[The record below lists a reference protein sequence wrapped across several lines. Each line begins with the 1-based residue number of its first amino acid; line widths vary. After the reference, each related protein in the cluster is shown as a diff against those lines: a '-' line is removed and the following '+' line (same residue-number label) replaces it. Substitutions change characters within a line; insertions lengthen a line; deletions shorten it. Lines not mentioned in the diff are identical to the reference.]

1 MFVSFFPRPSVFA
14 VSAVLWGAF
23 AMGFW
28 YTFGSQIGE
37 SLGFHLQTSSTKT
50 VGASVFWSA
59 QFLWFY
65 LYFIVTVGLFASTWM
80 LLSPHPWSRWSILG
94 SALIL
99 FTSYFQVQVSVAI
112 NDWYG
117 PFYDLIQ
124 TALSK
129 AEPVTP
135 LQFYLQ
141 LATFAGI
148 AFVAV
153 TVGVLTRFF
162 VSHYIFRWRTAMNDY
177 YAAHWLQLRNV
188 EGASQRVQ
196 EDTMRFATSMEGLG
210 VNLVDAVMT
219 LIAFLPVLV
228 RLSST
233 VTELPL
239 IGAISYPL
247 VMAALLWAAFGTAF
261 LALIGMRLPGLEFH
275 NQRVEAAYRKELV
288 LGEDDPARATPPKLI
303 DLFAAVRQ
311 NYFRVYLNY
320 MYFNVGRI
328 LYLQT
333 DNIFPYI
340 VLAPT
345 IVAGTITLGPMNQ
358 ILNAFSQVRSSFQYL
373 VNSWPRIVELI
384 SIYKRLRA
392 FESRIGSEP
401 EMSVAAFCSHS
412 SVGSS

>member
-1 MFVSFFPRPSVFA
+1 MFVSFFPRPPVFA
-14 VSAVLWGAF
+14 ISAALWTAF
-23 AMGFW
+23 SIGFW
-28 YTFGSQIGE
+28 YTVGPQLGE
-37 SLGFHLQTSSTKT
+37 LLGFHVQASGEKI
-50 VGASVFWSA
+50 VGAAVFWSP

-65 LYFIVTVGLFASTWM
+65 LYFVVAVGLFASAWM

-112 NDWYG
+112 NNWYG
-117 PFYDLIQ
+117 PFYDLVQ
-124 TALSK
+124 AALSK
-129 AEPVTP
+129 SEPVTL

-141 LATFAGI
+141 LATFAEI

-153 TVGVLTRFF
+153 SVGVLTRFF

-177 YAAHWLQLRNV
+177 YVAYWPQLRGV

-196 EDTMRFATSMEGLG
+196 EDAMRFATSMEGLG
-210 VNLVDAVMT
+210 VNLVDAIMT

-228 RLSST
+228 RLSSN
-233 VTELPL
+233 VSELPL
-239 IGAISYPL
+239 IGEIRYPL
-247 VMAALLWAAFGTAF
+247 VVAALLWAMFGTAF
-261 LALIGMRLPGLEFH
+261 LALIGIRLPGLEFH

-288 LGEDDPARATPPKLI
+288 FGEDNPVRAAPPKLVE
-303 DLFAAVRQ
+303 LYSAVRR

-345 IVAGTITLGPMNQ
+345 IVAGKITLGPMNQ

-373 VNSWPRIVELI
+373 VNSWPQIVELI

-392 FESRIGSEP
+392 FESRIGDESEILV
-401 EMSVAAFCSHS
+401 EVFAK
-412 SVGSS
+412 V

>member
-1 MFVSFFPRPSVFA
+1 MFVSFFPRPPVFIASAALWGVFA
-14 VSAVLWGAF
+14 IGL
-23 AMGFW
+23 W
-28 YTFGSQIGE
+28 YTFGLQLGE
-37 SLGFHLQTSSTKT
+37 FLGFHVQASDARMI
-50 VGASVFWSA
+50 GAAVFWSP

-65 LYFIVTVGLFASTWM
+65 LYFIVAVALFASAWM
-80 LLSPHPWSRWSILG
+80 HLSPHPWSRWSIPG

-117 PFYDLIQ
+117 PFYDLVQ
-124 TALSK
+124 AALSK
-129 AEPVTP
+129 SEPIT
-135 LQFYLQ
+135 LRQFYLQ
-141 LATFAGI
+141 LITFAEI

-177 YAAHWLQLRNV
+177 YVAHWPQLRTV

-196 EDTMRFATSMEGLG
+196 EDAMRFATSMEGLG
-210 VNLVDAVMT
+210 VNLVDAIMT

-228 RLSST
+228 RLSSS

-239 IGAISYPL
+239 LGEIRYPL
-247 VMAALLWAAFGTAF
+247 VVAALLWATFGTVF
-261 LALIGMRLPGLEFH
+261 LAVIGIRLPGLEFH

-288 LGEDDPARATPPKLI
+288 FGEDDAVRAAPPKLI
-303 DLFAAVRQ
+303 ELYAAVRQ

-333 DNIFPYI
+333 DNIFPYM

-345 IVAGTITLGPMNQ
+345 IVAGRITLGPMNQ

-392 FESRIGSEP
+392 FESRIGGEP
-401 EMSVAAFCSHS
+401 EIFVA
-412 SVGSS
+412 VIVTV